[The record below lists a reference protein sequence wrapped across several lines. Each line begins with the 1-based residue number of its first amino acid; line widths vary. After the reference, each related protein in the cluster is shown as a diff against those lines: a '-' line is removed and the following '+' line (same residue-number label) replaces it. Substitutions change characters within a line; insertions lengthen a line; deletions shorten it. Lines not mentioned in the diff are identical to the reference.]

1 MAISVV
7 RGHRRLVVI
16 GLICAGA
23 VVLVL
28 AAALVLM
35 RAVGG
40 GGKTT
45 TTADSSAVALA
56 KLAWCDQPNVLFQD
70 NSTTDQTELTSWY
83 QVKDQLNFTPY
94 LPPTL
99 PKGSCLALAGGAIHD
114 PIFGGRLSITYE
126 LADGTPVSFSEAPK
140 RGNLG
145 DSLQCQASASPAAD
159 ATPAATPNPTAGAVT
174 TTATA
179 TPQTMVCIGA
189 VGNTTV
195 TVASRQSES
204 DVRAIFKALEANVE
218 WVPAVATATATT
230 PGATATTTPTK

>member
-7 RGHRRLVVI
+7 RRHRRLVVI

-23 VVLVL
+23 VVLAL
-28 AAALVLM
+28 AAALVLS
-35 RAVGG
+35 RTIGG
-40 GGKTT
+40 NGKS
-45 TTADSSAVALA
+45 TTADSGEVALA
-56 KLAWCDQPNVLFQD
+56 KLAWCDQPNILFQD

-145 DSLQCQASASPAAD
+145 DSLQCQASASPATE
-159 ATPAATPNPTAGAVT
+159 ATPGATPNPTAGAVT

-204 DVRAIFKALEANVE
+204 DVRAIFKALKANID
-218 WVPAVATATATT
+218 WVPAVATTTATS
-230 PGATATTTPTK
+230 GATATTTPTK